1 MPMTSRVVTRD
12 KKSDQPAT
20 IKKTNSAG
28 NEESVETKVSSCIV
42 KDKKIQGKVVKNT
55 ANNLEQINKTEENSA
70 KAEYLTHHIAIAS
83 QKYKYL
89 KQESLDNARLIK
101 K

>member
-1 MPMTSRVVTRD
+1 MPMTSRVVTKD

-42 KDKKIQGKVVKNT
+42 KDKKIKQFDFFFLRTCFRTMN
-55 ANNLEQINKTEENSA
+55 
-70 KAEYLTHHIAIAS
+70 EY
-83 QKYKYL
+83 YKSEY
-89 KQESLDNARLIK
+89 
-101 K
+101 

>member
-1 MPMTSRVVTRD
+1 MPMTSRVVTKD

-42 KDKKIQGKVVKNT
+42 KDKKIKQFDVQ
-55 ANNLEQINKTEENSA
+55 L
-70 KAEYLTHHIAIAS
+70 YLIS
-83 QKYKYL
+83 KYL
-89 KQESLDNARLIK
+89 MMMKFLFVFFQTR
-101 K
+101 